1 MGAGQYV
8 KMGRVPVGGDAPH
21 KDTAI
26 YKKKRKAQT
35 RRVGGNE
42 RRGKREDW

>member
-1 MGAGQYV
+1 MSSMPATEAERDERREEKRTGSGQYV

-26 YKKKRKAQT
+26 
-35 RRVGGNE
+35 
-42 RRGKREDW
+42 